1 MTMIPEEYRSSWI
14 VRFSIACVV
23 GIAAIIAI
31 CWLAVGSLGLDPDL
45 LGPLILGITF
55 TTALGVGL
63 MALVFYSSRSGQDEG
78 VQVELPK
85 RTDD

>member
-1 MTMIPEEYRSSWI
+1 MAMIPEEYRSHWI

-23 GIAAIIAI
+23 AVAAIAAI
-31 CWLAVGSLGLDPDL
+31 CLLVVGSLGVDPGL

-55 TTALGVGL
+55 TVTLGIGL

-78 VQVELPK
+78 VQIDLPK
-85 RTDD
+85 RNDD